1 MATFKPKLPLVDKFL
16 TSGPG
21 QVVEEVTS
29 IASKAM
35 RFKVLWDR
43 EKRGFQKAEIKGEK
57 GAYTFEGT
65 TKPNNVESLTKPESL
80 GYTNELVN
88 RKEAIRTSAMVDRI
102 SIIDID
108 TAPPGTRG
116 LKAKRTYYEYIT
128 LPFVPRELAYS
139 MSSKFVGIATLG
151 RNNPYYQFT
160 GSEDTLTFEIDWFSN
175 QLDRKDVINNCR
187 WVEALTKADG
197 YNSVPHRIKLVWG
210 ANNIL
215 WQDDIWIVT
224 AAPYRLKDFNRG
236 YRKKNV
242 SGAIDARGE
251 FISTSM
257 LPQQAFQSITL
268 KRVTS
273 LNRSREEILNI
284 IT

>member
-1 MATFKPKLPLVDKFL
+1 MATFKPKLPLIDNLL
-16 TSGPG
+16 TSSPGP
-21 QVVEEVTS
+21 VVEEVTNV
-29 IASKAM
+29 ASKAM

-43 EKRGFQKAEIKGEK
+43 ENRGFQKAEIKGEK
-57 GAYTFEGT
+57 GAYIFEP
-65 TKPNNVESLTKPESL
+65 TKSTQNKAAIPKTKVISRPEA
-80 GYTNELVN
+80 V
-88 RKEAIRTSAMVDRI
+88 KTSAMVDRI

-108 TAPPGTRG
+108 SAPNFKELGGRSN
-116 LKAKRTYYEYIT
+116 LKARRAYYKYIT
-128 LPFVPRELAYS
+128 LPFVPSELSYS

-175 QLDRKDVINNCR
+175 QPDRKDVINNCR
-187 WVEALTKADG
+187 WVEALTKADS
-197 YNSVPHRIKLVWG
+197 YDSVPHRIKLVWG
-210 ANNIL
+210 ADNIL

-236 YRKKNV
+236 YREKTT
-242 SGAIDARGE
+242 SGNIDPRGE

-257 LPQQAFQSITL
+257 LPQQAFQTITL

-273 LNRSREEILNI
+273 LNRSTEEIQNT